1 MYNVACLRQKIEAS
15 FDMEELH
22 TLCFDLGINYHAISG
37 NGIGAKSRELVRYF
51 QYRNRL
57 DDLFDACQTKRPLV
71 KWNDCI
77 RQPTIK
83 PSQQFTIP
91 KEKDKRL
98 EQIKGVGPVFGRRLQ
113 NAGIFTWE
121 QLAVLNETDLTQI
134 LQVNGRAAAILAE
147 VQHLLNPP
155 RANLPRLLQK
165 VKGIGPQYALKLY
178 HGQVETIEELA
189 ALNPTDLKD
198 ILGIR
203 SSQRANAVL
212 IEATKMILACQ
223 RKGKHL
229 PLEQVNGIGPIFA
242 QRLCR
247 AGIDTIK
254 ELLWLDAEKLA
265 EILSI
270 GLERSSAILIAAVQF
285 DKSIR

>member
-1 MYNVACLRQKIEAS
+1 MYDIACLRQKIEAS

-22 TLCFDLGINYHAISG
+22 TLCFDLGANYHAISG
-37 NGIGAKSRELVRYF
+37 NGIGAKSRELVRHF

-57 DDLFDACQTKRPLV
+57 DDLFEACQTKRPLV

-77 RQPTIK
+77 RQPAIK
-83 PSQQFTIP
+83 STPLLAVS
-91 KEKDKRL
+91 EENEKRL
-98 EQIKGVGPVFGRRLQ
+98 EQIKGIGSVFCKRLQ
-113 NAGIFTWE
+113 EAGIITWA
-121 QLAVLNETDLTQI
+121 QLAALSEVELTQI
-134 LQVNGRAAAILAE
+134 LQVNGRAAAILTE
-147 VQHLLNPP
+147 VNHLLNPP
-155 RANLPRLLQK
+155 AVNLPRLLQK
-165 VKGIGPQYALKLY
+165 VKGIGPHYAQKLY
-178 HGQVETIEELA
+178 RAEVETIEELV

-198 ILGIR
+198 ILEIR
-203 SSQRANAVL
+203 SNKRVDALL

-229 PLEQVNGIGPIFA
+229 PLEKVSGIGPVFA

-247 AGIDTIK
+247 AGIDTIE

-270 GLERSSAILIAAVQF
+270 GLERSSAILNAAEQF
-285 DKSIR
+285 DKPIR